1 MHPIHIEEIAPIKML
16 VVYDEQGDI
25 LSVDL
30 PSDTKSESIMLR
42 LGKRLF
48 VAEVDISQAIY
59 AAQIETCQS
68 DISKLVENIAND
80 FRIQQG
86 KLVPRDG

>member
-1 MHPIHIEEIAPIKML
+1 MVMNMKML

-25 LSVDL
+25 LSADF
-30 PSDTKSESIMLR
+30 PSDIKGESIMLSP
-42 LGKRLF
+42 GKWLF
-48 VAEVDISQAIY
+48 ITEVDISQVIC

-68 DISKLVENIAND
+68 DIPNLVENIANN

-86 KLVPRDG
+86 KLVSRDS